1 MERHFE
7 REERPQSTPE
17 PQPTQRAAGRGGRP
31 RLPRWRTWSRRL
43 LAVSLRLWLVA
54 MVAISLF
61 MAYLANAR
69 LQRQAELAFIEQ
81 LRQPTPHQPTPYPVR
96 IVAAAGHTGPQIY

>member
-1 MERHFE
+1 MERHLE

-17 PQPTQRAAGRGGRP
+17 PQPKRGAAGRGSHARLGR
-31 RLPRWRTWSRRL
+31 LCTWSRRL

-54 MVAISLF
+54 MVAVSLL

-69 LQRQAELAFIEQ
+69 QQRQVELAFIEQ
-81 LRQPTPHQPTPYPVR
+81 LRQPTPHRPTPYPVR
-96 IVAAAGHTGPQIY
+96 IVAAAGHTGPQFY